1 MLLVLWENDEQPLNV
16 IGQQLDLSSNTLTP
30 LLKDSNK
37 QDGLKENAQ
46 EDKRQLIVS
55 LTHKGHQQ
63 QDAVFAAISRCLPK
77 EFNIDEYDETKRV
90 FDELEHT
97 LKALIQK

>member
-16 IGQQLDLSSNTLTP
+16 IGQQLDLSSKHVDTTIKRLEQAGWV
-30 LLKDSNK
+30 KR
-37 QDGLKENAQ
+37 ERAQ

-77 EFNIDEYDETKRV
+77 V
-90 FDELEHT
+90 
-97 LKALIQK
+97 

>member
-63 QDAVFAAISRCLPK
+63 QDAVTEDLRI
-77 EFNIDEYDETKRV
+77 NYV
-90 FDELEHT
+90 FR
-97 LKALIQK
+97 I

>member
-1 MLLVLWENDEQPLNV
+1 MHNFTKELKQFGLTYSQYLVLLVLWENDEQPLNV

-30 LLKDSNK
+30 LLKRLE
-37 QDGLKENAQ
+37 QAGWVKESAQ

-77 EFNIDEYDETKRV
+77 S
-90 FDELEHT
+90 
-97 LKALIQK
+97 LI